1 MAIFLKILNGPDA
14 GKTIEMQEGVTIGR
28 SENANFSFQD
38 PRMSGRHVQVVRA
51 GDELLLVDLGSK
63 NGFRVDGMR
72 STKSSFISGSSIK
85 IGGTEFEV
93 INDQPKFIGMAEAP
107 PPPPKNIERTRVAP
121 PVKLSPLPKRPS
133 DPNKTAVAP
142 PIPQEIDLA
151 TAVVEP
157 PKPKPPP
164 PPKWHEYFVQFVK
177 NSMGKIKSKPRQ
189 LRPFRRLVKL
199 SIINGIQSEA
209 VWTLGYGPR
218 QVGPQSC
225 DLVIEDPG
233 APAICFSISPDSDD
247 VVFTT
252 DHPDVVK
259 LNERSVRT
267 DTLKHGDVI
276 SFASTSIQFG
286 YELE

>member
-1 MAIFLKILNGPDA
+1 MAIFLKVLNGPDA

-28 SENANFSFQD
+28 SENANFTFQD

-51 GDELLLVDLGSK
+51 GDELLLIDLGSK

-72 STKSSFISGSSIK
+72 STKTSFISGSSLK

-93 INDQPKFIGMAEAP
+93 ISDQPKFIGMAEAP
-107 PPPPKNIERTRVAP
+107 PPPPKTIDRTRVVS
-121 PVKLSPLPKRPS
+121 PVKLSPLPKRTP
-133 DPNKTAVAP
+133 DANKAVSAP
-142 PIPQEIDLA
+142 PLPDEVELV
-151 TAVVEP
+151 TAVVEV
-157 PKPKPPP
+157 PKPKPS

-177 NSMGKIKSKPRQ
+177 NSLVKIKSKPRQ

-199 SIINGIQSEA
+199 SVINGIQSES

-233 APAICFSISPDSDD
+233 APAICFSLSPDSDN